1 MPKTDREILAQ
12 YLPENAVDTIL
23 QLIIDN
29 TINLH
34 LKNKRSSKLG
44 DFRLPSRGKVA
55 RISVNADLNKYAF
68 LITLVHEIAHW
79 FVWAKYKNYHEIQ
92 PHGIEWKRTFS
103 GLMYPFLNADVFPQE
118 LLSILKKHMQNPKA
132 SSSADVSL
140 VKALRKYDANNTNS
154 LRIYDLE
161 IGQSFIFKQIQFKIM
176 EKKRTR
182 YLCREELSKK
192 LFLINGLAEITPI

>member
-1 MPKTDREILAQ
+1 MPKSDREILAQ
-12 YLPENAVDTIL
+12 YLPENSLDVVL
-23 QLIIDN
+23 QLVIDN

-103 GLMYPFLNADVFPQE
+103 GLMYPFLNEDVFPQE

-132 SSSADVSL
+132 SSSTDVAL
-140 VKALRKYDANNTNS
+140 VKTLRKYDANNKNA

-161 IGQSFIFKQIQFKIM
+161 IGQSFIFKRTAFKII

-182 YLCREELSKK
+182 YLCREESTKK